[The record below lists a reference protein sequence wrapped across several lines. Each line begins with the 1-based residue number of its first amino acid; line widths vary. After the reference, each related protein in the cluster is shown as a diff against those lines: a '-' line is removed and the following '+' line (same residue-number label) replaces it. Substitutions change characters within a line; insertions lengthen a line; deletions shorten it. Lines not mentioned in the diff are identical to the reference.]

1 VENRFLISIKSD
13 AARRNI
19 AIQEL
24 SQMIEQSLAKHNVA
38 KQVQMKRMKVD
49 KKTQDFGATLV
60 VVLGTPAAFA
70 LAKGIHDFISKYGDS
85 VVISTPKGIVKAT
98 GSAAK
103 NIDVAKT
110 VEALEGKT
118 VKALEGK

>member
-1 VENRFLISIKSD
+1 VENRFLISIKGD

-24 SQMIEQSLAKHNVA
+24 SQMIEQSLAKHKVA
-38 KQVQMKRMKVD
+38 KQVQMERMKVD

-60 VVLGTPAAFA
+60 IVLGTPAALA

-85 VVISTPKGIVKAT
+85 VVISTPEGSVKAT

-103 NIDVAKT
+103 NIDIAM
-110 VEALEGKT
+110 T
-118 VKALEGK
+118 VKALEGE

>member
-1 VENRFLISIKSD
+1 VENKFLISIKGD

-24 SQMIEQSLAKHNVA
+24 SQMIEQSLAKHKVA

-60 VVLGTPAAFA
+60 VVLGTPAALA

-98 GSAAK
+98 GGATK

-118 VKALEGK
+118 VKALEGE